1 MIIIPTAELRGST
14 LYPPGSHRAT
24 TARVP
29 IDAIGTHRAFAAAGF
44 QQVHLYDL
52 DADSGRDLNETL
64 IAEIVRDALLDVIV
78 SGGSIC
84 EDRVERLLDA
94 GVSQVI
100 VCLTE
105 HDDIDSLAPLAESVP
120 GQLIVRLD
128 VGDAAL
134 SRPTRRRKSSA
145 EMLDLA
151 NDLSSIPI
159 GGIFVHGLSSDG
171 FPGSPLRFVEDVVE
185 VSSVPVFCRTE
196 ATSVGELWAL
206 EHLGIAAALL
216 GSSLYD
222 GQLDAGTVAHHFD
235 S

>member
-14 LYPPGSHRAT
+14 LYSPGSHRAT

-29 IDAIGTHRAFAAAGF
+29 IDAIGTHRGFAAAGF

-78 SGGSIC
+78 SSGSIC

-105 HDDIDSLAPLAESVP
+105 HDDIDSLAPL
-120 GQLIVRLD
+120 
-128 VGDAAL
+128 
-134 SRPTRRRKSSA
+134 
-145 EMLDLA
+145 
-151 NDLSSIPI
+151 
-159 GGIFVHGLSSDG
+159 
-171 FPGSPLRFVEDVVE
+171 
-185 VSSVPVFCRTE
+185 
-196 ATSVGELWAL
+196 
-206 EHLGIAAALL
+206 
-216 GSSLYD
+216 
-222 GQLDAGTVAHHFD
+222 
-235 S
+235 